1 MPAQGQLADADNK
14 VLVQWMLNG
23 GK

>member
-1 MPAQGQLADADNK
+1 MPAQGVLSDADNK